1 MSYVIR
7 ALVTLLQF
15 AFSLYLFLLMLR
27 FLFQLVRAD
36 FYNPLS
42 QAIVRLTNPPLKL
55 LRRFIPGYAGV
66 DWPCVVLLILVQGL
80 EILILSLLYTGHPPS
95 IVALLVLSLADLL
108 QLCAYLYIFFIII
121 IVVISWVNP
130 GAYNSITVLLYQ
142 VTDPLLR
149 RARRLLPDM
158 GGLDFSP
165 MLVML
170 VIYLFLSLVVAPLR
184 DWGNQLN
191 GIPMR
196 IL

>member
-1 MSYVIR
+1 MSYIIR

-42 QAIVRLTNPPLKL
+42 QAIVKLTNPPLKL

-80 EILILSLLYTGHPPS
+80 EILLLSLLYTGHPPN
-95 IVALLVLSLADLL
+95 IAALLVLSLADLL
-108 QLCAYLYIFFIII
+108 QLCAYLYIFFILI

-149 RARRLLPDM
+149 RARRLLPDL

-184 DWGNQLN
+184 DWGNQLI
-191 GIPMR
+191 GLPMR

>member
-1 MSYVIR
+1 MSYLIR

-42 QAIVRLTNPPLKL
+42 QAVVKLTNPPLKL

-66 DWPCVVLLILVQGL
+66 DWPCVVLLILVQAL
-80 EILILSLLYTGHPPS
+80 EILLLSLLITGHPPN
-95 IVALLVLSLADLL
+95 IPALLVLSLADLL

-121 IVVISWVNP
+121 IVVLSWVNP
-130 GAYNSITVLLYQ
+130 GAYNPITVLLYQ
-142 VTDPLLR
+142 VTDPLIR
-149 RARRLLPDM
+149 RARRVLPDL

-170 VIYLFLSLVVAPLR
+170 VIYLVLSLVIAPLR
-184 DWGNQLN
+184 DWGNELA

>member
-1 MSYVIR
+1 MSYILT
-7 ALVTLLQF
+7 ALFTLLQF
-15 AFSLYLFLLMLR
+15 AFSLYLFLVMLR

-36 FYNPLS
+36 YYNPLS
-42 QAIVRLTNPPLKL
+42 QAIIKLTNPPLKL
-55 LRRFIPGYAGV
+55 LRRVIPGYAGL

-80 EILILSLLYTGHPPS
+80 EILLLTLIYTGHPPN
-95 IVALLVLSLADLL
+95 IAALLVLSLASLL
-108 QLCAYLYIFFIII
+108 QLCAWMYLFFILI

-130 GAYNSITVLLYQ
+130 GAYNPITVLLYQ
-142 VTDPLLR
+142 ITDPLLR

-170 VIYLFLSLVVAPLR
+170 AIFLFLSLVVAPLR
-184 DWGNQLN
+184 DWGNHLA

-196 IL
+196 ML

>member
-7 ALVTLLQF
+7 ALGTLLQF

-80 EILILSLLYTGHPPS
+80 EILLLSLLFTGHPPN
-95 IVALLVLSLADLL
+95 VAALLVLSIADLL
-108 QLCAYLYIFFIII
+108 QLCAYLYIFFILI

-149 RARRLLPDM
+149 RARRLLPDL

-184 DWGNQLN
+184 DWGNQLI
-191 GIPMR
+191 GLPMR